1 MTRIKEV
8 KNVIEYYDAEVALR
22 ICKHSGYYYL
32 MCLQGTEG
40 EKTKLY
46 SCYSLVKLKD
56 TIERYA
62 RIKMTTIFENDSYLK
77 DLKVWTVEWRIARIW
92 DSVLSEIM
100 SLQEIEDFEL
110 AMRELE
116 KIKEIPGDPCTGP
129 VYFGVE

>member
-22 ICKHSGYYYL
+22 ICKHRGYYYL
-32 MCLQGTEG
+32 MYLQGPEG
-40 EKTKLY
+40 KDAKLY
-46 SCYSLVKLKD
+46 SCYSLAKLKEE
-56 TIERYA
+56 IERYS
-62 RIKMTTIFENDSYLK
+62 RSNMTTIFKIGS
-77 DLKVWTVEWRIARIW
+77 DLAAWTVEWRIARIW

-116 KIKEIPGDPCTGP
+116 KIKEIPGALAPALCIS
-129 VYFGVE
+129 E

>member
-22 ICKHSGYYYL
+22 ICRHNEYYYL
-32 MCLQGTEG
+32 MYLQGPEG
-40 EKTKLY
+40 KDAKLY
-46 SCYSLVKLKD
+46 SCYSLAKLKGE
-56 TIERYA
+56 IERYA
-62 RIKMTTIFENDSYLK
+62 RAQMTTIFEKES
-77 DLKVWTVEWRIARIW
+77 DLAAWTVEWRIARIW

-100 SLQEIEDFEL
+100 NIIAIESFDE
-110 AMRELE
+110 AMTELE